1 MTSES
6 TIATQIRTA
15 LAQHLKR
22 DVSKIHPQ
30 DRLRE
35 DLGLDS
41 LAMIELLFKIEE
53 HFDLEIP
60 NEDLSRVT
68 TVADVTA
75 YVEEKLGATA
85 APAAPAARGEVK
97 PQASRADPKRGRAE
111 RGRGEAAGEPSES
124 GRGTE
129 RSEGA
134 RPETGSRGRR
144 DARARGAPARQ
155 GHVDQGGS
163 EAQGRASFSQGGG
176 EEEGLAPGMN
186 GRPGPPAARLDE
198 IAGAVGGTVVGA
210 PDTMITGVSSL
221 AEAVPGDIAYV
232 EDERFAEAARGSR
245 AAAFVVASASLGSE
259 SHRSSSPNP
268 ASPSSGSSRPSSPPL
283 AGPAA
288 SPAR

>member
-85 APAAPAARGEVK
+85 APAAPARGEVK
-97 PQASRADPKRGRAE
+97 PQASRAIPEEG
-111 RGRGEAAGEPSES
+111 PS
-124 GRGTE
+124 
-129 RSEGA
+129 GA
-134 RPETGSRGRR
+134 RGPTAKPAPPARLPAKVTSIKVAAKRKAAQASPKAAAKKKGSR
-144 DARARGAPARQ
+144 RA
-155 GHVDQGGS
+155 
-163 EAQGRASFSQGGG
+163 
-176 EEEGLAPGMN
+176 
-186 GRPGPPAARLDE
+186 
-198 IAGAVGGTVVGA
+198 
-210 PDTMITGVSSL
+210 
-221 AEAVPGDIAYV
+221 
-232 EDERFAEAARGSR
+232 
-245 AAAFVVASASLGSE
+245 
-259 SHRSSSPNP
+259 
-268 ASPSSGSSRPSSPPL
+268 
-283 AGPAA
+283 
-288 SPAR
+288 

>member
-22 DVSKIHPQ
+22 DVSKIRPQ

-85 APAAPAARGEVK
+85 APAAPAKAAPALGEVK
-97 PQASRADPKRGRAE
+97 PQASRADPEEG
-111 RGRGEAAGEPSES
+111 PS
-124 GRGTE
+124 G
-129 RSEGA
+129 
-134 RPETGSRGRR
+134 
-144 DARARGAPARQ
+144 ARAR
-155 GHVDQGGS
+155 
-163 EAQGRASFSQGGG
+163 
-176 EEEGLAPGMN
+176 
-186 GRPGPPAARLDE
+186 
-198 IAGAVGGTVVGA
+198 
-210 PDTMITGVSSL
+210 
-221 AEAVPGDIAYV
+221 
-232 EDERFAEAARGSR
+232 
-245 AAAFVVASASLGSE
+245 
-259 SHRSSSPNP
+259 
-268 ASPSSGSSRPSSPPL
+268 
-283 AGPAA
+283 
-288 SPAR
+288 

>member
-6 TIATQIRTA
+6 TIASQIRNA

-85 APAAPAARGEVK
+85 PPAAPARATPRLGEVK
-97 PQASRADPKRGRAE
+97 PQASRANLEEG
-111 RGRGEAAGEPSES
+111 PS
-124 GRGTE
+124 
-129 RSEGA
+129 GA
-134 RPETGSRGRR
+134 RRP
-144 DARARGAPARQ
+144 APVQRQ
-155 GHVDQGGS
+155 
-163 EAQGRASFSQGGG
+163 A
-176 EEEGLAPGMN
+176 
-186 GRPGPPAARLDE
+186 
-198 IAGAVGGTVVGA
+198 
-210 PDTMITGVSSL
+210 
-221 AEAVPGDIAYV
+221 
-232 EDERFAEAARGSR
+232 
-245 AAAFVVASASLGSE
+245 
-259 SHRSSSPNP
+259 
-268 ASPSSGSSRPSSPPL
+268 

-288 SPAR
+288 KSTPAARPPAKVTSIKVAAKRKAAQASPKAAAKKKGSRRA

>member
-75 YVEEKLGATA
+75 YVEEKLGAKA
-85 APAAPAARGEVK
+85 APAAPAKAAPALGEVK
-97 PQASRADPKRGRAE
+97 PQASRADPKG
-111 RGRGEAAGEPSES
+111 GPS
-124 GRGTE
+124 
-129 RSEGA
+129 GA
-134 RPETGSRGRR
+134 RVPAPPARLPAKVTSIKVAAKRKAAQASPKAAAKKKGSR
-144 DARARGAPARQ
+144 RA
-155 GHVDQGGS
+155 
-163 EAQGRASFSQGGG
+163 
-176 EEEGLAPGMN
+176 
-186 GRPGPPAARLDE
+186 
-198 IAGAVGGTVVGA
+198 
-210 PDTMITGVSSL
+210 
-221 AEAVPGDIAYV
+221 
-232 EDERFAEAARGSR
+232 
-245 AAAFVVASASLGSE
+245 
-259 SHRSSSPNP
+259 
-268 ASPSSGSSRPSSPPL
+268 
-283 AGPAA
+283 
-288 SPAR
+288 

>member
-22 DVSKIHPQ
+22 DVSKIRPQ

-85 APAAPAARGEVK
+85 PAAPATAAPAPTMPAPVQRPVAGAAAKPAPPARLPAKVTSIK
-97 PQASRADPKRGRAE
+97 VAAKRKAAQASPKV
-111 RGRGEAAGEPSES
+111 AAKKK
-124 GRGTE
+124 
-129 RSEGA
+129 
-134 RPETGSRGRR
+134 GSR
-144 DARARGAPARQ
+144 RA
-155 GHVDQGGS
+155 
-163 EAQGRASFSQGGG
+163 
-176 EEEGLAPGMN
+176 
-186 GRPGPPAARLDE
+186 
-198 IAGAVGGTVVGA
+198 
-210 PDTMITGVSSL
+210 
-221 AEAVPGDIAYV
+221 
-232 EDERFAEAARGSR
+232 
-245 AAAFVVASASLGSE
+245 
-259 SHRSSSPNP
+259 
-268 ASPSSGSSRPSSPPL
+268 
-283 AGPAA
+283 
-288 SPAR
+288 

>member
-6 TIATQIRTA
+6 TIASQIRNA

-85 APAAPAARGEVK
+85 APATAATAASVQGEVK
-97 PQASRADPKRGRAE
+97 PQASRANPEVGPPSEAKGPAPVQRQ
-111 RGRGEAAGEPSES
+111 AAG
-124 GRGTE
+124 
-129 RSEGA
+129 A
-134 RPETGSRGRR
+134 
-144 DARARGAPARQ
+144 AAK
-155 GHVDQGGS
+155 
-163 EAQGRASFSQGGG
+163 
-176 EEEGLAPGMN
+176 
-186 GRPGPPAARLDE
+186 PAAR
-198 IAGAVGGTVVGA
+198 
-210 PDTMITGVSSL
+210 
-221 AEAVPGDIAYV
+221 VPAKVTSIKV
-232 EDERFAEAARGSR
+232 AAKRKAAQASPKAAAKKKGSR
-245 AAAFVVASASLGSE
+245 RA
-259 SHRSSSPNP
+259 
-268 ASPSSGSSRPSSPPL
+268 
-283 AGPAA
+283 
-288 SPAR
+288 

>member
-75 YVEEKLGATA
+75 YVEEKLGAKA
-85 APAAPAARGEVK
+85 APAAPATA
-97 PQASRADPKRGRAE
+97 
-111 RGRGEAAGEPSES
+111 
-124 GRGTE
+124 
-129 RSEGA
+129 
-134 RPETGSRGRR
+134 
-144 DARARGAPARQ
+144 APAMPAPVQRQ
-155 GHVDQGGS
+155 
-163 EAQGRASFSQGGG
+163 A
-176 EEEGLAPGMN
+176 
-186 GRPGPPAARLDE
+186 
-198 IAGAVGGTVVGA
+198 
-210 PDTMITGVSSL
+210 
-221 AEAVPGDIAYV
+221 
-232 EDERFAEAARGSR
+232 AEAAAKPAPPARLPAKVTSIKAAAKRKAAQASPKGAAKKKGSR
-245 AAAFVVASASLGSE
+245 RA
-259 SHRSSSPNP
+259 
-268 ASPSSGSSRPSSPPL
+268 
-283 AGPAA
+283 
-288 SPAR
+288 

>member
-85 APAAPAARGEVK
+85 APAAPAKATPLRSEVK
-97 PQASRADPKRGRAE
+97 PQASRANPEEG
-111 RGRGEAAGEPSES
+111 PS
-124 GRGTE
+124 
-129 RSEGA
+129 GA
-134 RPETGSRGRR
+134 R
-144 DARARGAPARQ
+144 
-155 GHVDQGGS
+155 
-163 EAQGRASFSQGGG
+163 
-176 EEEGLAPGMN
+176 
-186 GRPGPPAARLDE
+186 
-198 IAGAVGGTVVGA
+198 
-210 PDTMITGVSSL
+210 
-221 AEAVPGDIAYV
+221 
-232 EDERFAEAARGSR
+232 
-245 AAAFVVASASLGSE
+245 
-259 SHRSSSPNP
+259 
-268 ASPSSGSSRPSSPPL
+268 
-283 AGPAA
+283 GPAA
-288 SPAR
+288 KPAPPARLPAKVTSIKVAAKRKAAQASPKATAKKKGSRRA

>member
-85 APAAPAARGEVK
+85 APAAPATAAAG
-97 PQASRADPKRGRAE
+97 A
-111 RGRGEAAGEPSES
+111 GRGEAAGEPSGS
-124 GRGTE
+124 GSGAE

-134 RPETGSRGRR
+134 RASPDVGRAGPPPSPRPRRALPAKVTSIKAAAKRKAAQASPKAAAKKKGSR
-144 DARARGAPARQ
+144 RA
-155 GHVDQGGS
+155 
-163 EAQGRASFSQGGG
+163 
-176 EEEGLAPGMN
+176 
-186 GRPGPPAARLDE
+186 
-198 IAGAVGGTVVGA
+198 
-210 PDTMITGVSSL
+210 
-221 AEAVPGDIAYV
+221 
-232 EDERFAEAARGSR
+232 
-245 AAAFVVASASLGSE
+245 
-259 SHRSSSPNP
+259 
-268 ASPSSGSSRPSSPPL
+268 
-283 AGPAA
+283 
-288 SPAR
+288 

>member
-6 TIATQIRTA
+6 TIANQIRTA

-22 DVSKIHPQ
+22 DVSKIRPE

-85 APAAPAARGEVK
+85 APAAPAKA
-97 PQASRADPKRGRAE
+97 
-111 RGRGEAAGEPSES
+111 
-124 GRGTE
+124 
-129 RSEGA
+129 
-134 RPETGSRGRR
+134 
-144 DARARGAPARQ
+144 APAPAMPAPVQRQ
-155 GHVDQGGS
+155 
-163 EAQGRASFSQGGG
+163 A
-176 EEEGLAPGMN
+176 
-186 GRPGPPAARLDE
+186 
-198 IAGAVGGTVVGA
+198 
-210 PDTMITGVSSL
+210 
-221 AEAVPGDIAYV
+221 
-232 EDERFAEAARGSR
+232 
-245 AAAFVVASASLGSE
+245 
-259 SHRSSSPNP
+259 
-268 ASPSSGSSRPSSPPL
+268 

-288 SPAR
+288 KPAPPARLPAKVTSIKVAAKRKAAQASPKAAAKKKGSRRA

>member
-22 DVSKIHPQ
+22 DVSKIRPQ

-85 APAAPAARGEVK
+85 APAAAAKAPALGEVKPQASRADPEEGPSGARGEVK
-97 PQASRADPKRGRAE
+97 PQASRADPEEG
-111 RGRGEAAGEPSES
+111 PS
-124 GRGTE
+124 
-129 RSEGA
+129 GA
-134 RPETGSRGRR
+134 RGPRLSGAGDGAAAKPAPPARLPAKVTSIKAAAKRKAAQASPKAAAKKKGSR
-144 DARARGAPARQ
+144 RA
-155 GHVDQGGS
+155 
-163 EAQGRASFSQGGG
+163 
-176 EEEGLAPGMN
+176 
-186 GRPGPPAARLDE
+186 
-198 IAGAVGGTVVGA
+198 
-210 PDTMITGVSSL
+210 
-221 AEAVPGDIAYV
+221 
-232 EDERFAEAARGSR
+232 
-245 AAAFVVASASLGSE
+245 
-259 SHRSSSPNP
+259 
-268 ASPSSGSSRPSSPPL
+268 
-283 AGPAA
+283 
-288 SPAR
+288 